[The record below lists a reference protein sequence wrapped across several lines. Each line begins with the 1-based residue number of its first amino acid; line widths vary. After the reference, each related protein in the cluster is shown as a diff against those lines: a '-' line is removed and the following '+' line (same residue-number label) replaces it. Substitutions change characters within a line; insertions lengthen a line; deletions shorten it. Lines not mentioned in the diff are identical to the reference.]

1 MAAFAGSNEYS
12 MDSSSGVFIVDCSI
26 YSSSARFGLKMP
38 QLSSTNAGP
47 DALSVSASQ
56 LAIPMDSTDVAT
68 ASVCIFGIAPLR
80 NNRIGLTATEG
91 VGGSVTSS
99 NGASAD
105 SSSNKSARMIPIAI
119 LFSITLI
126 TSSL

>member
-1 MAAFAGSNEYS
+1 MAAFAGLNEYL
-12 MDSSSGVFIVDCSI
+12 MDSSSGVFIVDCSV
-26 YSSSARFGLKMP
+26 YSSSARFRLKMS

-56 LAIPMDSTDVAT
+56 LAILMDLTDVAT
-68 ASVCIFGIAPLR
+68 AFVCMFGIAPLSR
-80 NNRIGLTATEG
+80 SGTIGSNIEG
-91 VGGSVTSS
+91 VGGTVASS

-105 SSSNKSARMIPIAI
+105 SLSNKSARMIPIAT